1 MITKNATQILEH
13 HLHRHNYRSIMHVRS
28 VGTTNEMTGGIVD
41 PSELGETRAFLDE
54 DRSNDGSSHDTKT
67 RIKVSRAKLLAA
79 W

>member
-1 MITKNATQILEH
+1 
-13 HLHRHNYRSIMHVRS
+13 
-28 VGTTNEMTGGIVD
+28 MTGGIVD